1 MNSAYLLLGSNLGE
15 REQYLQRAE
24 TLLAEEFR
32 LVKISP
38 IYQSAPWGFE
48 SRNLFL
54 NRAVMVEGNM
64 EPEQLLKSCKRIEK
78 KLGRKEHEPE
88 YDTEGR
94 RVYSSRLIDIDILLF
109 YRETEAVVMEND
121 NLTIP
126 HPLMAQ
132 RRFALEP
139 LARIA
144 GELLH
149 PVLKRSINELLSQ
162 LRER

>member
-32 LVKISP
+32 LVKSSP
-38 IYQSAPWGFE
+38 VYRSAPWGFE

-54 NRAVMVEGNM
+54 NKAVMVEGNM
-64 EPEQLLKSCKRIEK
+64 EPEQLLESCKRIEK
-78 KLGRKEHEPE
+78 KLGRKEHGPE

-94 RVYSSRLIDIDILLF
+94 RVYHSRLIDIDILLF
-109 YRETEAVVMEND
+109 YRENEAVVMESG

-139 LARIA
+139 LAQIA
-144 GELLH
+144 GGLLH

-162 LRER
+162 LR